1 MSSCKG
7 ICTRHKAQKPITG
20 GRYNNGQKRCQIC
33 EIFIE
38 TDKIHCPCCGL
49 KLRTKPRNK
58 KYKDKLR
65 EARI

>member
-7 ICTRHKAQKPITG
+7 ICTRHKALKPKSG
-20 GRYNNGQKRCQIC
+20 GRYGNGQKRCQVC
-33 EIFIE
+33 EIFMK
-38 TDKIHCPCCGL
+38 TTLLYCLCCGY

-65 EARI
+65 PPRI